1 MTGELEVAFPPQSV
15 TFRLAHDIDISRGD
29 MIVPVDQQPKIG
41 QEIDLMVCWLGE
53 KPMVSGGKYV
63 IRHTTSELRG
73 IIREV
78 DYKININNLEE
89 NREDKSVVLN
99 EIARIRIKTSKP
111 IFCDSYKDNHITG
124 SIIIIDEA
132 TNNTVGAGM
141 II

>member
-1 MTGELEVAFPPQSV
+1 
-15 TFRLAHDIDISRGD
+15 
-29 MIVPVDQQPKIG
+29 MIVPANQQPKVA
-41 QEIDLMVCWLGE
+41 QEVDLMLCWLGE
-53 KPMVSGGKYV
+53 KPMVLGGKYA

-78 DYKININNLEE
+78 DYKMDINTLEQ
-89 NREDKSVVLN
+89 NREDKTVALN
-99 EIARIRIKTSKP
+99 EIAKIKIKTSKP
-111 IFCDSYKDNHITG
+111 VFYDSYKDNRITG